1 MSKTLT
7 ATDRK
12 ALIRLA
18 SSMEKGSPERRA
30 ILAGLSKTAFGGS
43 KSLWNTLLK
52 QLRFTGWVLADE
64 NFWNQ
69 PPINRSG
76 LDALWEKKFE
86 VGESPSTGRPIF
98 ATYGVTL
105 TVRLSETGQGL
116 DADAR
121 MSWTG
126 PEVFGSRSN
135 QRYMYSEKFPD
146 AFIGGGRRWQVS
158 PDLVRWAGSTFKKV
172 EKHIKGFV
180 QEDIESGGKK

>member
-1 MSKTLT
+1 MAKILT
-7 ATDRK
+7 ATDRSQ
-12 ALIRLA
+12 LIRLA
-18 SSMEKGSPERRA
+18 STMAVGSDERKA

-43 KSLWNTLLK
+43 KSLWMSLLK
-52 QLRFTGWVLADE
+52 QLRFPGWVLADE

-105 TVRLSETGQGL
+105 TVRLSETDQGL
-116 DADAR
+116 DADAL
-121 MSWTG
+121 MSWEG
-126 PEVFGSRSN
+126 PGRFGDRSN
-135 QRYMYSEKFPD
+135 ERYMYSEKFPD
-146 AFIGGGRRWQVS
+146 AFIGSGRRWQVS

-180 QEDIESGGKK
+180 QEDIESKK